1 MLSGFF
7 NTFFK
12 MSEYT
17 SEIIIA
23 LFTLINGLWTAYLA
37 YNQKTKDKLTD
48 YKIEKLKE
56 NDKKQQV
63 TNAGNI
69 ATIFG
74 ELWELLYFL
83 KADRVYIIQP
93 HPLYNQMYISATLE
107 VKNYGVSSAKNT
119 LTNVKIETLPKFVA
133 RLAKE
138 DLIFIE
144 DTEVADVETKVKSIM
159 VGNGCKSIFIK
170 RLVDENNNW
179 IGNIVLGYLRPFKE
193 YGVERKLIERMTR
206 TSAMSIQYILPE
218 LKTE

>member
-1 MLSGFF
+1 
-7 NTFFK
+7 

-23 LFTLINGLWTAYLA
+23 LFTLINGLFTAYLA
-37 YNQKTKDKLTD
+37 YNQKAKDKLTD

-56 NDKKQQV
+56 DDKKQQV
-63 TNAGNI
+63 ANAGNI

-93 HPLYNQMYISATLE
+93 HPLYKQMYISATLE

-119 LTNVKIETLPKFVA
+119 LNNIKIESLPKFVSQ
-133 RLAKE
+133 LAKE

-144 DTEVADVETKVKSIM
+144 DTEVAHVETKVKSIM

-170 RLVDENNNW
+170 RLIDENNNW
-179 IGNIVLGYLRPFKE
+179 VGSIVLGYLRSFKD
-193 YGVERKLIERMTR
+193 YGVDRKMVERMTR

>member
-12 MSEYT
+12 MLDSILNNLP
-17 SEIIIA
+17 EIISSITAGIA
-23 LFTLINGLWTAYLA
+23 LWFT
-37 YNQKTKDKLTD
+37 YNQYTKNKMTD
-48 YKIEKLKE
+48 YKLEKLKE
-56 NDKKQQV
+56 EDKKQQV
-63 TNAGNI
+63 VNAGNI

-93 HPLYNQMYISATLE
+93 HPLYRQMYISATLE

-170 RLVDENNNW
+170 KLVDENNNW
-179 IGNIVLGYLRPFKE
+179 IGSIVLGYLRPFKE

>member
-7 NTFFK
+7 NTFFT

-170 RLVDENNNW
+170 KLVDENNNW
-179 IGNIVLGYLRPFKE
+179 IGSIVLGYLRPFKE

>member
-1 MLSGFF
+1 
-7 NTFFK
+7 

-17 SEIIIA
+17 SQIIIA

-48 YKIEKLKE
+48 YRLEKLKE
-56 NDKKQQV
+56 EDKKQQTV
-63 TNAGNI
+63 NAGNI

-93 HPLYNQMYISATLE
+93 HPLYRQMYISATLE

-119 LTNVKIETLPKFVA
+119 LNNVKIESLPKFVSQ
-133 RLAKE
+133 LAKE

-144 DTEVADVETKVKSIM
+144 DIETAKVENKVRSIM

-170 RLVDENNNW
+170 KLVDENDNW
-179 IGNIVLGYLRPFKE
+179 VGSIVLGYLRSFND
-193 YGVERKLIERMTR
+193 YGVDKKMVERMTR

>member
-1 MLSGFF
+1 
-7 NTFFK
+7 

-17 SEIIIA
+17 PQIIIA
-23 LFTLINGLWTAYLA
+23 FFTLVNSLFAAYLA

-56 NDKKQQV
+56 DDKRQQV
-63 TNAGNI
+63 ANAGNI

-93 HPLYNQMYISATLE
+93 HPLYKQMYISATLE

-119 LTNVKIETLPKFVA
+119 LNNVKIESLPKFVSQ
-133 RLAKE
+133 LAKE

-144 DTEVADVETKVKSIM
+144 DTEVAHVETKVKSIM

-179 IGNIVLGYLRPFKE
+179 VGNIVLGYLRSFKD
-193 YGVERKLIERMTR
+193 YGVDRKMVERMTR

-218 LKTE
+218 LKSE

>member
-1 MLSGFF
+1 
-7 NTFFK
+7 

-23 LFTLINGLWTAYLA
+23 LFTLINGLFTAYLA
-37 YNQKTKDKLTD
+37 YNQKAKDKLTD

-56 NDKKQQV
+56 NDKRQQV
-63 TNAGNI
+63 ANAGNI

-93 HPLYNQMYISATLE
+93 HPLYKQMYISATLE
-107 VKNYGVSSAKNT
+107 VKNYGVSSAKNA
-119 LTNVKIETLPKFVA
+119 LNNVKIESLPKFVSQLA
-133 RLAKE
+133 RE

-144 DTEVADVETKVKSIM
+144 DTEVAHVETKVKSIM

-179 IGNIVLGYLRPFKE
+179 VGSIVLGYLRSFKD
-193 YGVERKLIERMTR
+193 YGVDRKMVERMTR

>member
-1 MLSGFF
+1 
-7 NTFFK
+7 

-23 LFTLINGLWTAYLA
+23 LFTLINGLFTAYLA
-37 YNQKTKDKLTD
+37 YNQKAKDKLTD

-56 NDKKQQV
+56 DDKRQQV
-63 TNAGNI
+63 VNAGNI

-93 HPLYNQMYISATLE
+93 HPLYKQMYISATLE
-107 VKNYGVSSAKNT
+107 VKSQGVSSAKNA
-119 LTNVKIETLPKFVA
+119 LNNVKIETLPKFVA
-133 RLAKE
+133 QLSKE

-144 DTEVADVETKVKSIM
+144 DTETADVETKVKSIM

-170 RLVDENNNW
+170 KLVDENNNW
-179 IGNIVLGYLRPFKE
+179 IGSIVLGYLKSFKT

-218 LKTE
+218 LKSE

>member
-17 SEIIIA
+17 SEIILG

-37 YNQKTKDKLTD
+37 YNQKTKDKITD

-56 NDKKQQV
+56 DDKKQQV

-93 HPLYNQMYISATLE
+93 HPLYRQMYISATLE

-119 LTNVKIETLPKFVA
+119 INDVKIESMPKFVSQ
-133 RLAKE
+133 LANE
-138 DLIFIE
+138 DLIYIK
-144 DTEVADVETKVKSIM
+144 DTETVDVETKVRSIM

-179 IGNIVLGYLRPFKE
+179 IGNIVLGYLRPFE
-193 YGVERKLIERMTR
+193 DYGIEKKLVERMTR

-218 LKTE
+218 FKTE

>member
-1 MLSGFF
+1 
-7 NTFFK
+7 

-23 LFTLINGLWTAYLA
+23 LFTLINGLFTAYLA
-37 YNQKTKDKLTD
+37 YNQKAKDKLTD

-56 NDKKQQV
+56 DDKKQQV
-63 TNAGNI
+63 ANAGNI

-93 HPLYNQMYISATLE
+93 HPLYKQMYISATLE

-119 LTNVKIETLPKFVA
+119 LNNVKIESLPKFVSQ
-133 RLAKE
+133 LTKE
-138 DLIFIE
+138 DIIFIE
-144 DTEVADVETKVKSIM
+144 DTEVAHVETKVKSIM

-179 IGNIVLGYLRPFKE
+179 VGSIVLGYLRSFKD
-193 YGVERKLIERMTR
+193 YGVDRKMVERMTR

-218 LKTE
+218 LKSE

>member
-1 MLSGFF
+1 
-7 NTFFK
+7 

-23 LFTLINGLWTAYLA
+23 LFTLINGLFTAYLA
-37 YNQKTKDKLTD
+37 YNQKAKDKLTD

-56 NDKKQQV
+56 DDKKQQV
-63 TNAGNI
+63 ANAGNI

-93 HPLYNQMYISATLE
+93 HPLYKQMYISATLE
-107 VKNYGVSSAKNT
+107 VKNYGVSSAKNA
-119 LTNVKIETLPKFVA
+119 LNNVKIESLPKFVQQ
-133 RLAKE
+133 LTKE

-144 DTEVADVETKVKSIM
+144 DTEVAHVETKVKSIM

-179 IGNIVLGYLRPFKE
+179 VGSIVLGYLRSFKD
-193 YGVERKLIERMTR
+193 YGVDRKMVERMTR

-218 LKTE
+218 LKSE

>member
-1 MLSGFF
+1 
-7 NTFFK
+7 

-17 SEIIIA
+17 SEIIIG

-37 YNQKTKDKLTD
+37 YNQKTKDKMTD

-56 NDKKQQV
+56 TDKKQQIV
-63 TNAGNI
+63 NAGNI

-93 HPLYNQMYISATLE
+93 HPLYRQMYISATLE
-107 VKNYGVSSAKNT
+107 VKNYGVSSAKNA
-119 LTNVKIETLPKFVA
+119 LNNVKIETLPKFVSQ
-133 RLAKE
+133 LANE
-138 DLIFIE
+138 DLIYIK
-144 DTEVADVETKVKSIM
+144 DTETVDVETKVRSIM

-179 IGNIVLGYLRPFKE
+179 IGNIVLGYLRPFE
-193 YGVERKLIERMTR
+193 DYGIEKKLVERMTR

-218 LKTE
+218 FKTE

>member
-7 NTFFK
+7 NTFFT

-63 TNAGNI
+63 ANAGNI

-170 RLVDENNNW
+170 KLVDENNNW
-179 IGNIVLGYLRPFKE
+179 IGSIVLGYLRPFKE

>member
-1 MLSGFF
+1 
-7 NTFFK
+7 

-23 LFTLINGLWTAYLA
+23 LFTLINGLFTAYLA
-37 YNQKTKDKLTD
+37 YNQKAKDKLTD

-56 NDKKQQV
+56 DDKRQQV
-63 TNAGNI
+63 ANAGNI

-93 HPLYNQMYISATLE
+93 HPLYKQMYISATLE

-119 LTNVKIETLPKFVA
+119 LNNVKIESLPKFVSQ
-133 RLAKE
+133 LAKE

-144 DTEVADVETKVKSIM
+144 DTEVAHVETKVKSIM

-179 IGNIVLGYLRPFKE
+179 VGSIVLGYLRSFKD
-193 YGVERKLIERMTR
+193 YGVDRKMVERMTR

-218 LKTE
+218 LKSE

>member
-1 MLSGFF
+1 
-7 NTFFK
+7 

-23 LFTLINGLWTAYLA
+23 LFTLINGLFTAYLA
-37 YNQKTKDKLTD
+37 YNQKAKDKLTD

-56 NDKKQQV
+56 DDKRQQV
-63 TNAGNI
+63 ANAGNI

-93 HPLYNQMYISATLE
+93 HPLYKQMYISATLE

-119 LTNVKIETLPKFVA
+119 LNNVKIESLPKFVSQ
-133 RLAKE
+133 LAKE

-144 DTEVADVETKVKSIM
+144 DTEVAHVETKVKSIM
-159 VGNGCKSIFIK
+159 VGNGCKSIFIR

-179 IGNIVLGYLRPFKE
+179 VGSIVLGYLRSFKD
-193 YGVERKLIERMTR
+193 YGVDRKMVERMTR

>member
-1 MLSGFF
+1 
-7 NTFFK
+7 

-23 LFTLINGLWTAYLA
+23 LFTLINGLFTAYLA
-37 YNQKTKDKLTD
+37 YNQKAKDKLTD

-56 NDKKQQV
+56 DDKKQQV
-63 TNAGNI
+63 ANAGNI

-93 HPLYNQMYISATLE
+93 HPLYKQMYISATLE

-119 LTNVKIETLPKFVA
+119 LNNVKIESLPKFVSQ
-133 RLAKE
+133 LAKE

-144 DTEVADVETKVKSIM
+144 DTEAAHVETKVKSIM
-159 VGNGCKSIFIK
+159 VGNGCKSIFIR

-179 IGNIVLGYLRPFKE
+179 VGNIVLGYLRSFKD
-193 YGVERKLIERMTR
+193 YGVDRKMVERMTR

>member
-1 MLSGFF
+1 
-7 NTFFK
+7 

-23 LFTLINGLWTAYLA
+23 LFTLINGLFTAYLA
-37 YNQKTKDKLTD
+37 YNQKAKDKLTD

-56 NDKKQQV
+56 DDKKQQV
-63 TNAGNI
+63 ANAGNI

-93 HPLYNQMYISATLE
+93 HPLYKQMYISATLE
-107 VKNYGVSSAKNT
+107 VKNYGVSSAKNA
-119 LTNVKIETLPKFVA
+119 LNNVKIESLPKFVQQ
-133 RLAKE
+133 LTKE

-144 DTEVADVETKVKSIM
+144 DTEVAHVETKVKSIM

-179 IGNIVLGYLRPFKE
+179 VGSIVLGYLRSFKD
-193 YGVERKLIERMTR
+193 YGVDKKMVERMTR

>member
-1 MLSGFF
+1 
-7 NTFFK
+7 

-37 YNQKTKDKLTD
+37 YNQKTKDKFTD
-48 YKIEKLKE
+48 YRLEKLKE
-56 NDKKQQV
+56 EDKKQQV
-63 TNAGNI
+63 VNAGNI

-93 HPLYNQMYISATLE
+93 HPLYKQMYISATLE

-119 LTNVKIETLPKFVA
+119 LNNVKIESLPKFVSQ
-133 RLAKE
+133 LAKE

-144 DTEVADVETKVKSIM
+144 DTEVAHVETKVKSIM

-179 IGNIVLGYLRPFKE
+179 VGSIVLGYLRSFKD
-193 YGVERKLIERMTR
+193 YNVDKKMVERMTR

>member
-1 MLSGFF
+1 
-7 NTFFK
+7 

-17 SEIIIA
+17 SEIIIG

-37 YNQKTKDKLTD
+37 YNQKTKDKMTD

-56 NDKKQQV
+56 TDKKQQV
-63 TNAGNI
+63 VNAGNI

-93 HPLYNQMYISATLE
+93 HPLYRQMYISATLE

-119 LTNVKIETLPKFVA
+119 LNNVKIETLPKFVSQ
-133 RLAKE
+133 LANE
-138 DLIFIE
+138 DLIYIK
-144 DTEVADVETKVKSIM
+144 DTETVDVETKVRSLM
-159 VGNGCKSIFIK
+159 VGNGCKSTFIK

-179 IGNIVLGYLRPFKE
+179 IGNIVLGYLRPFE
-193 YGVERKLIERMTR
+193 DYGIEKKLVERMTR

-218 LKTE
+218 FKTE

>member
-1 MLSGFF
+1 
-7 NTFFK
+7 

-23 LFTLINGLWTAYLA
+23 LFTLINGLFTAYLA
-37 YNQKTKDKLTD
+37 YNQKAKDKLTD

-56 NDKKQQV
+56 DDKRQQV
-63 TNAGNI
+63 ANAGNI

-93 HPLYNQMYISATLE
+93 HPLYKQMYISATLE

-119 LTNVKIETLPKFVA
+119 LNNVKIESLPKFVSQ
-133 RLAKE
+133 LAKE

-144 DTEVADVETKVKSIM
+144 DTEVAHVETKVKSIM

-179 IGNIVLGYLRPFKE
+179 VGSIVLGYLRSFKD
-193 YGVERKLIERMTR
+193 YGVDRKMVERMTR

>member
-12 MSEYT
+12 MLDSILNNLP
-17 SEIIIA
+17 EIISSITAGIA
-23 LFTLINGLWTAYLA
+23 LWFT
-37 YNQKTKDKLTD
+37 YNQYTKNKMTD
-48 YKIEKLKE
+48 YKLEKLKE
-56 NDKKQQV
+56 EDKKQQV
-63 TNAGNI
+63 VNAGNI

-138 DLIFIE
+138 DLIYIE
-144 DTEVADVETKVKSIM
+144 DTETADVETKVKSIM
-159 VGNGCKSIFIK
+159 VSNGCKSIFIK

-218 LKTE
+218 LKSE

>member
-1 MLSGFF
+1 
-7 NTFFK
+7 

-170 RLVDENNNW
+170 KLVDENNNW
-179 IGNIVLGYLRPFKE
+179 IGSIVLGYLRPFKE

>member
-1 MLSGFF
+1 
-7 NTFFK
+7 

-23 LFTLINGLWTAYLA
+23 LFTLINGLFTAYLA
-37 YNQKTKDKLTD
+37 YNQKAKDKLTD

-63 TNAGNI
+63 ANAGNI

-93 HPLYNQMYISATLE
+93 HPLYKQMYISATLE
-107 VKNYGVSSAKNT
+107 VKNYGVSSAKNS
-119 LTNVKIETLPKFVA
+119 LDNVKIESLPKFVSQ
-133 RLAKE
+133 LAKE

-144 DTEVADVETKVKSIM
+144 DIEVAHVETKVKSIM
-159 VGNGCKSIFIK
+159 VSNGCKSVFIK

-179 IGNIVLGYLRPFKE
+179 VGSIVLGYLRSFKD
-193 YGVERKLIERMTR
+193 YGVDRKMVERMTR
-206 TSAMSIQYILPE
+206 TSATSIQYILPE

>member
-1 MLSGFF
+1 
-7 NTFFK
+7 

-23 LFTLINGLWTAYLA
+23 LFTLINGLFTAYLA
-37 YNQKTKDKLTD
+37 YNQKAKDKLTD

-56 NDKKQQV
+56 DDKKQQV
-63 TNAGNI
+63 ANAGNI

-83 KADRVYIIQP
+83 KADRVYVIQP
-93 HPLYNQMYISATLE
+93 HPLYKQMYISATLE
-107 VKNYGVSSAKNT
+107 VKNYGVSSAKNI
-119 LTNVKIETLPKFVA
+119 LNNVKIESLPKFVSQ
-133 RLAKE
+133 LAKE

-144 DTEVADVETKVKSIM
+144 DTEVAHVETKVKSIM
-159 VGNGCKSIFIK
+159 VSNGCKSIFIK

-179 IGNIVLGYLRPFKE
+179 VGSIVLGYLRSFKD
-193 YGVERKLIERMTR
+193 YGVDRKMVERMTR

-218 LKTE
+218 LKSE

>member
-1 MLSGFF
+1 
-7 NTFFK
+7 

-17 SEIIIA
+17 SQIIIA

-48 YKIEKLKE
+48 YRLEKLKE
-56 NDKKQQV
+56 EDKKQQTV
-63 TNAGNI
+63 NAGNI

-93 HPLYNQMYISATLE
+93 HPLYRQMYISATLE

-119 LTNVKIETLPKFVA
+119 LNNVKIESLPKFVSQ
-133 RLAKE
+133 LAKE

-144 DTEVADVETKVKSIM
+144 DTETAKVENKVRSIM

-170 RLVDENNNW
+170 KLVDENDNW
-179 IGNIVLGYLRPFKE
+179 VGSIVLGYLRSFND
-193 YGVERKLIERMTR
+193 YGVDKKMVERMTR

>member
-1 MLSGFF
+1 
-7 NTFFK
+7 

-23 LFTLINGLWTAYLA
+23 LFTLINGLFTAYLA
-37 YNQKTKDKLTD
+37 YNQKAKDKLTD

-56 NDKKQQV
+56 DDKKQQV
-63 TNAGNI
+63 ANAGNI

-93 HPLYNQMYISATLE
+93 HPLYKQMYISATLE
-107 VKNYGVSSAKNT
+107 VKNYGVSSAKNN
-119 LTNVKIETLPKFVA
+119 LNNVKIESLPKFVSQ
-133 RLAKE
+133 LTKE

-144 DTEVADVETKVKSIM
+144 DTEVAHVETKVKSIM

-179 IGNIVLGYLRPFKE
+179 VGSIVLGYLRSFKD
-193 YGVERKLIERMTR
+193 YGIDRKMVERMTR

-218 LKTE
+218 LKSE